1 MIGVC
6 PTAGGVRHH
15 QGETAGSEAVAVAV
29 AAVEAA
35 VAVKARAAC
44 ASERRK
50 VEGSRD
56 KNPGVRWAA
65 TAGRAAFSP
74 GPPGPPMHI
83 ISQTRH
89 GQHTMSHSSGTQQG
103 QNPRKPGPP
112 GPPWKPCAPLPMVHL
127 RDERRAREWS
137 RRALPRAAVVRAST
151 FWARCAGPA
160 RRRCA
165 GNTTV
170 SGPKSWHLARFLW
183 PCLPA
188 REAARQLHESAS
200 NFAGAR
206 PAPRRSAVTHETD
219 RTAHVLLSTAGH
231 YHHGRRPGR
240 LLQAARRAEEC
251 DEQRDPPG
259 IPSEGAREPPRPRGR
274 ARALPD
280 DQQGRFALSRPFLCE
295 VLVVPLTR
303 QRR

>member
-1 MIGVC
+1 MGSTRCRTAAGPSKARIRGSRGRRGRRGSHARPC
-6 PTAGGVRHH
+6 PWYTC
-15 QGETAGSEAVAVAV
+15 ETSGARVMVAESASAGSSRAG
-29 AAVEAA
+29 
-35 VAVKARAAC
+35 KHLFGFDARGLHDGGAQ
-44 ASERRK
+44 
-50 VEGSRD
+50 G
-56 KNPGVRWAA
+56 
-65 TAGRAAFSP
+65 
-74 GPPGPPMHI
+74 
-83 ISQTRH
+83 TRPF
-89 GQHTMSHSSGTQQG
+89 QDRNLGT
-103 QNPRKPGPP
+103 
-112 GPPWKPCAPLPMVHL
+112 W
-127 RDERRAREWS
+127 
-137 RRALPRAAVVRAST
+137 RAS
-151 FWARCAGPA
+151 
-160 RRRCA
+160 
-165 GNTTV
+165 
-170 SGPKSWHLARFLW
+170 LW

-231 YHHGRRPGR
+231 HHHGRRPGR

>member
-151 FWARCAGPA
+151 FLALMRGAC
-160 RRRCA
+160 
-165 GNTTV
+165 TTV
-170 SGPKSWHLARFLW
+170 RREHDRFRTEILALGALPFGPVYLL
-183 PCLPA
+183 
-188 REAARQLHESAS
+188 ARQLGSYT
-200 NFAGAR
+200 R
-206 PAPRRSAVTHETD
+206 AP
-219 RTAHVLLSTAGH
+219 
-231 YHHGRRPGR
+231 PI
-240 LLQAARRAEEC
+240 LQVRARR
-251 DEQRDPPG
+251 
-259 IPSEGAREPPRPRGR
+259 
-274 ARALPD
+274 
-280 DQQGRFALSRPFLCE
+280 
-295 VLVVPLTR
+295 LVVAL
-303 QRR
+303 